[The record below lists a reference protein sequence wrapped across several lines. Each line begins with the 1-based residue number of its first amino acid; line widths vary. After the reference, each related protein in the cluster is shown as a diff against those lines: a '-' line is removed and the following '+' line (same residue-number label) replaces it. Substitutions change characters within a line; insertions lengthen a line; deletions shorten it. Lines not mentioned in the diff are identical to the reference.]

1 MMVQAHWFQEQRPIV
16 RSMIGFVVIATV
28 LYLFL
33 GPIGILYALGFEVLY
48 LLTYLLTMALAALL
62 DPDIY

>member
-1 MMVQAHWFQEQRPIV
+1 MMAQAHWFQEQRPIV
-16 RSMIGFVVIATV
+16 RSMIGLVVIATV

-48 LLTYLLTMALAALL
+48 LLTYLLTMALVALL
-62 DPDIY
+62 DPDVY